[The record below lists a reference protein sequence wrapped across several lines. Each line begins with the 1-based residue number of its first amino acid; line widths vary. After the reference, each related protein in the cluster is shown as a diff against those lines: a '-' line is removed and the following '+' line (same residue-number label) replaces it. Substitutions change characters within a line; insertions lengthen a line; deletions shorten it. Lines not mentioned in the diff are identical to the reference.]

1 MQGPKRKM
9 GAASIN
15 SMRITAIVP
24 AAGRGT
30 RLGATVPKQFI
41 ELEGRPVLV
50 HCLGVLDNV
59 ELISAIIVSAS
70 QSETEIIR
78 KMIKDFCIK
87 KVTDVVEGGKE
98 RTQSV
103 RNAFNRIS
111 SADYVL
117 IHDAVRPFITESAV
131 VDVIHAGI
139 SYGAAISA
147 VPVTDTVKFA
157 DKDNIIVKNI
167 ERNGLWLAQTPQV
180 FSYDLLSEAY
190 RMYDRNPVEATDE
203 SGIME
208 LQGTKVKIVQGSIF
222 NIKIT
227 TESDLILAKLIAGIR

>member
-1 MQGPKRKM
+1 M